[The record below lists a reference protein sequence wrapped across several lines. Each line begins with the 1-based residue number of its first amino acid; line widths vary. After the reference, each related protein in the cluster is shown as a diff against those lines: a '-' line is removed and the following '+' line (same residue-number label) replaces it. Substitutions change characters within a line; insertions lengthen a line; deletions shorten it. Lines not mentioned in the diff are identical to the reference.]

1 MFHRIDYRNQPKSI
15 PLTKGQSSYSKLE
28 KEMNKPPTD
37 YNAIKKIFE
46 HDENNIENVENK
58 KSKNVKI
65 IPHKKR

>member
-37 YNAIKKIFE
+37 YNAIKKYL
-46 HDENNIENVENK
+46 NMM
-58 KSKNVKI
+58 KI
-65 IPHKKR
+65 I